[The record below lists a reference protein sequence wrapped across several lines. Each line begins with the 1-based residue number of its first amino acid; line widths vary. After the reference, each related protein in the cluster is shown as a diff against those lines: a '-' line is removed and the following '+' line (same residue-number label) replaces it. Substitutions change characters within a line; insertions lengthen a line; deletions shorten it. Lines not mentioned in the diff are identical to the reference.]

1 MIDCARVLRELSNF
15 IDDDIDPA
23 LHASMEGHLRRCRGC
38 SAAHDR
44 TRQILQ
50 IFRNPETFPIP
61 SGYSERLH
69 KCLMERMNA
78 GGAHKNQ
85 RP

>member
-1 MIDCARVLRELSNF
+1 MNCKRVFKELSNF
-15 IDDDIDPA
+15 IDDDIDAA
-23 LHASMEGHLRRCRGC
+23 LRATIENHLLRCRGC
-38 SAAHDR
+38 AAAHDR

-50 IFRNPETFPIP
+50 IFREPETFSVP

-69 KCLMERMNA
+69 KCLTEWIKAR
-78 GGAHKNQ
+78 GADRNR